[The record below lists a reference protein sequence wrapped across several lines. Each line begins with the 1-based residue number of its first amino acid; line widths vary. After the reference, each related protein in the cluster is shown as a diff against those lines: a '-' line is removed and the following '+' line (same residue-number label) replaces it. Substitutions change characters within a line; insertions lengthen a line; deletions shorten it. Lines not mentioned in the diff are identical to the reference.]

1 MKWEKVSSL
10 ISTSGLADTGSSVG
24 MGINWGET
32 GGEEKKA
39 KTDQSTTEE
48 NLKNWQSEENST
60 VLSSLLDGQ
69 HYNPISARLFQSRL
83 CKFCSK

>member
-1 MKWEKVSSL
+1 MKWEKASSL

-24 MGINWGET
+24 VNWGET

-48 NLKNWQSEENST
+48 NLQNWQLEENST

>member
-1 MKWEKVSSL
+1 VKWEKVSSP

-39 KTDQSTTEE
+39 KTDQSTKEE
-48 NLKNWQSEENST
+48 NLQNWQLEEDLHNASSIIST
-60 VLSSLLDGQ
+60 
-69 HYNPISARLFQSRL
+69 
-83 CKFCSK
+83 

>member
-1 MKWEKVSSL
+1 MKWEKVSSP

-39 KTDQSTTEE
+39 KTDQSTKEE
-48 NLKNWQSEENST
+48 NLQNWQLEEDLHNASSIIST
-60 VLSSLLDGQ
+60 
-69 HYNPISARLFQSRL
+69 
-83 CKFCSK
+83 

>member
-1 MKWEKVSSL
+1 MKWEKASSL

-39 KTDQSTTEE
+39 KTDQSTKEE
-48 NLKNWQSEENST
+48 NLQNWQLEEDLHNASSIIST
-60 VLSSLLDGQ
+60 
-69 HYNPISARLFQSRL
+69 
-83 CKFCSK
+83 

>member
-48 NLKNWQSEENST
+48 NLQNWQLEEN
-60 VLSSLLDGQ
+60 SSLLDGQ

>member
-24 MGINWGET
+24 INWAH

-39 KTDQSTTEE
+39 KTDQSTKEE
-48 NLKNWQSEENST
+48 NLQNWQLEEDLHNASSIIST
-60 VLSSLLDGQ
+60 
-69 HYNPISARLFQSRL
+69 
-83 CKFCSK
+83 

>member
-1 MKWEKVSSL
+1 MKWEKASSL

-24 MGINWGET
+24 VNWGET

-48 NLKNWQSEENST
+48 NLQNWQLEEN
-60 VLSSLLDGQ
+60 SSLLDGQ